1 VIKQVLFKISGALL
15 RAHRYL
21 DWRLKMGG
29 GFKPR
34 VVRYPEKLGTKK
46 IVHVIG
52 NFIAGGSSQLVVD
65 IIEGTSDEYLHKIVV
80 PYTEEQ
86 LAYQPVDIH
95 AFPITRLRELSKWLE
110 NEKPEFVHIHYFVRS
125 ADKHSDGALWYETV
139 FKICEELDLKV
150 IQNVNVPTHPNP
162 SPAVIHNV
170 FVSDY
175 VRREFNN
182 VATDSSVIYPG
193 SDFSHFKNEDVDRL
207 PEKSIGMVYRLD
219 NDKLRSDAIEV
230 FIETV
235 KKDPTIKARVVG
247 VGHFLNEYKRRVRE
261 EDLESNIS
269 FTGFVSYDDL
279 PAMYKRFSIFVAPVH
294 DESFGQVTPFA
305 MGMGMCVAGYN
316 TGAMS
321 EILGTDETLRPTGDV
336 DTLATLIVELANDT
350 DRRKNIGLANRERAS
365 QSFPV
370 EHMLRQ
376 YRELYSRV
384 LSNKLN
390 E

>member
-1 VIKQVLFKISGALL
+1 VIKRVLFKISGALL

-34 VVRYPEKLGTKK
+34 VVRYPDRLGTKK

-52 NFIAGGSSQLVVD
+52 NFMVGGSSQLVVD

-80 PYTEEQ
+80 PYTEGH
-86 LAYQPVDIH
+86 LAYQPVDIRPFSI
-95 AFPITRLRELSKWLE
+95 AELRDLSAWLE
-110 NEKPEFVHIHYFVRS
+110 NENPAFVHVHYFVRPS
-125 ADKHSDGALWYETV
+125 DKYNGALWYETV

-150 IQNVNVPTHPNP
+150 IQNVNVPTHPDP
-162 SPAVIHNV
+162 SRAVVHNV
-170 FVSDY
+170 FVSEY

-182 VATDSSVIYPG
+182 VETESSVIYPG
-193 SDFSHFKNEDVDRL
+193 SDFSHFKNADSDRL
-207 PEKSIGMVYRLD
+207 PDKSIGMVYRLD
-219 NDKLRSDAIEV
+219 TDKLRADAIEV

-235 KKDPTIKARVVG
+235 KREPAIKAHIIG
-247 VGHFLNEYKRRVRE
+247 GGPLLEGFKRRVRD

-269 FTGFVSYDDL
+269 LTGFVSYDDL
-279 PAMYKRFSIFVAPVH
+279 PVMYRRFSIFVAPVH

-316 TGAMS
+316 TGAMG
-321 EILGTDETLRPTGDV
+321 EILGSEETLAPTGDV
-336 DTLATLIVELANDT
+336 DGLATIVVELANDAA
-350 DRRKNIGLANRERAS
+350 RQKNIGAANRQRAS
-365 QSFPV
+365 GKFSV
-370 EHMLRQ
+370 EQMVRE

-384 LSNKLN
+384 LSITVK
-390 E
+390 